1 MAKEDDREMK
11 KAKSANRGE
20 ILTTLFFGI
29 VIGYLIANPP
39 EDFFT
44 GSLPLI
50 VALIGTPWILHR
62 LAKRFKKNPILEF
75 LTAGGPLTGEPEAS
89 IYSYWTMLVSFLI
102 WLPIIYLIK
111 LLGF

>member
-1 MAKEDDREMK
+1 MAEEDDREVK

-62 LAKRFKKNPILEF
+62 LAKRWRTPNGG
-75 LTAGGPLTGEPEAS
+75 AGG
-89 IYSYWTMLVSFLI
+89 
-102 WLPIIYLIK
+102 IYLFVLDDARLIFNMAAHH
-111 LLGF
+111 LPYQTTWILILIL

>member
-1 MAKEDDREMK
+1 MTDDREMK

-75 LTAGGPLTGEPEAS
+75 LNGGGALTEPKAS